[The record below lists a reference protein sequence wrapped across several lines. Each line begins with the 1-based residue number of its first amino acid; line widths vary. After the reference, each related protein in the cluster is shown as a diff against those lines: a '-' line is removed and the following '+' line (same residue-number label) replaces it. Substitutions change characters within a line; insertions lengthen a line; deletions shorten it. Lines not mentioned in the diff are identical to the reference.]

1 MLFRH
6 IPASV
11 FAPQA
16 NQLLQAPQPTRAP
29 KSKPSTPVPMPNKG
43 NGDGSAATPT
53 KVISFE
59 PGMSAKSYIEEFFM
73 LVPQKTGESD
83 STTKEYAGINGQALR
98 QQALTIIQNFI
109 SNILDACMADD
120 SRTNIRTLRTM
131 IQKSCKIL
139 SILSRYQTPSSP
151 QDYFSGPWLDK
162 MRLACYK
169 VCICFRTKSSHKRT
183 NRPGVKL
190 TYRSCLQF
198 LSRIDGRL
206 CHDRRITDNN
216 CGVGSG
222 SKGR

>member
-29 KSKPSTPVPMPNKG
+29 KSKPSIPVSTPNKG
-43 NGDGSAATPT
+43 DSNESDATPT

-59 PGMSAKSYIEEFFM
+59 LGMSAKGYIEEFFM
-73 LVPQKTGESD
+73 LVPQKVDESD

-98 QQALTIIQNFI
+98 QQALTVIQNFI
-109 SNILDACMADD
+109 SNILDACMVDD

-151 QDYFSGPWLDK
+151 QDYFSGLWLEK

-169 VCICFRTKSSHKRT
+169 VYICSRAKI
-183 NRPGVKL
+183 VIAW
-190 TYRSCLQF
+190 TYIRARNEAY
-198 LSRIDGRL
+198 LSAM
-206 CHDRRITDNN
+206 
-216 CGVGSG
+216 S
-222 SKGR
+222 

>member
-16 NQLLQAPQPTRAP
+16 NQLLQAPQPTRTS
-29 KSKPSTPVPMPNKG
+29 KSKPSTPVPAPSKG
-43 NGDGSAATPT
+43 ESTGPSPAST

-59 PGMSAKSYIEEFFM
+59 PGMSAKDYIEEFYM
-73 LVPQKTGESD
+73 LVPQKTDESD
-83 STTKEYAGINGQALR
+83 AATKEYAGINGQALR
-98 QQALTIIQNFI
+98 QQALTITQNFI
-109 SNILDACMADD
+109 SNILDSCMDGD
-120 SRTNIRTLRTM
+120 SRTHIRTLRSM

-169 VCICFRTKSSHKRT
+169 VTPRSST
-183 NRPGVKL
+183 SMNNRDIIANPFA
-190 TYRSCLQF
+190 Y
-198 LSRIDGRL
+198 
-206 CHDRRITDNN
+206 
-216 CGVGSG
+216 
-222 SKGR
+222 